1 MMRGSGES
9 IFAINQGR
17 KRTERLINVTAALG
31 FGRTTACQG
40 LAQQQLEIKSQRR
53 KKKPGGLKNLILTAC
68 KKNMTKKIVTEKAY
82 EKTEKKAKKHEKKM
96 MCKRQWKKKKK
107 RTKIKRTEKT
117 NKQRRKTLD
126 GKKGVGRKKKKEKGQ
141 KKKAGRKN
149 KRKRVKQK
157 EKRVKK
163 YDGQKNHGSLTF
175 FLLDIELRSPM
186 VRRRCSSVH
195 KSIFISQFIP
205 SALLS

>member
-96 MCKRQWKKKKK
+96 MCKRQWKKKEKK
-107 RTKIKRTEKT
+107 DENKADRKNEQTASKNIGRKKGSRTEK
-117 NKQRRKTLD
+117 KKRKKVKRKRPD
-126 GKKGVGRKKKKEKGQ
+126 GKIKEKGLNKKKKE
-141 KKKAGRKN
+141 
-149 KRKRVKQK
+149 
-157 EKRVKK
+157 
-163 YDGQKNHGSLTF
+163 
-175 FLLDIELRSPM
+175 
-186 VRRRCSSVH
+186 
-195 KSIFISQFIP
+195 
-205 SALLS
+205 